1 MRNVLIIG
9 STGQIGTELTAALR
23 EHLGKSGT
31 VYAGY
36 TKCRSVPEYLQKTGP
51 SVEIDILDRDALE
64 KIVETYQIDTIYN
77 LAAVLSAT
85 AEKDPV
91 NAWHVGID
99 GLLNVL
105 EVARKYNCAVFTPSS
120 IGAFGPSS
128 PKVNT
133 PQDCV
138 MRPTT
143 IYGVSKV
150 TGELLSDYYFKRFGV
165 DTRSVRFP
173 GLISYTTPPGG
184 GTTDYA
190 VDIFYSAVEG

>member
-1 MRNVLIIG
+1 M
-9 STGQIGTELTAALR
+9 R

-36 TKCRSVPEYLQKTGP
+36 TKRRSVPEYLQKTGP

-120 IGAFGPSS
+120 IGAFGRSS
-128 PKVNT
+128 PKG
-133 PQDCV
+133 QHASGLASW
-138 MRPTT
+138 RPT
-143 IYGVSKV
+143 
-150 TGELLSDYYFKRFGV
+150 
-165 DTRSVRFP
+165 
-173 GLISYTTPPGG
+173 
-184 GTTDYA
+184 
-190 VDIFYSAVEG
+190 